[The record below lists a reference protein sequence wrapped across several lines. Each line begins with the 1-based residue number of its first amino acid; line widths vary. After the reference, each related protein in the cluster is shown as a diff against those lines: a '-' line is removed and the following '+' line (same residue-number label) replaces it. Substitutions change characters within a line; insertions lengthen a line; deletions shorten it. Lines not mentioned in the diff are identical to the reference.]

1 MRVLFRSL
9 LHVKNFCAATW
20 DSAIAA
26 LAGAGF
32 RGVAVD
38 QVGFCKSSK
47 PRRYQFSFG
56 QLADNTHAL
65 LQSLRIERA
74 VVVGH
79 SMGGMLAARYAL
91 QYPLATGHLVLVNPI
106 GLADWRAE
114 GVPWRNVDAWYAG
127 QLKTGSESTK
137 AYPRK
142 FYCGRKW
149 QTESGRSVGITAGRY
164 VRHSQEGGAVGTGLG
179 PAER

>member
-1 MRVLFRSL
+1 MAYMDVAATAEPNGRTL
-9 LHVKNFCAATW
+9 LLLRGKNFCAATW
-20 DSAIAA
+20 ESAIAA

-32 RGVAVD
+32 RVVAVD

-106 GLADWRAE
+106 GLEDWRAE

-127 QLKTGSESTK
+127 QLKTGYDGIK
-137 AYPRK
+137 AY
-142 FYCGRKW
+142 
-149 QTESGRSVGITAGRY
+149 RSEEHTSELQSLMRISYA
-164 VRHSQEGGAVGTGLG
+164 AFCL
-179 PAER
+179 